1 MVVIC
6 YFFACQELAIIIS
19 KTPVFSAVILSLQCM
34 TMSRVPLKPCSQKFQ
49 HASSLLHV
57 TVDCSALAARLASHS
72 FFLATPLS
80 PPMQTETVDEPIEDE
95 SDEATPTDEGEGDDD
110 EDAVVEDEEK
120 EDKPKTKKVVCGW
133 ECVGGSVDS
142 VGGGMCVLY

>member
-6 YFFACQELAIIIS
+6 YFFACQEPAIIIS

-49 HASSLLHV
+49 HASSLL

-72 FFLATPLS
+72 FFLTTPLA

-120 EDKPKTKKVVCGW
+120 EDKPKTKKVVC
-133 ECVGGSVDS
+133 VGGSVDS